1 MAGASDRGILGAISL
16 GGNQNGGSAS
26 GSCQCRGPRPLVID
40 QGVAQLTGHQ
50 ARVAGSD
57 EQVLQAGQQF
67 LAAGELGSQA
77 CADA

>member
-1 MAGASDRGILGAISL
+1 
-16 GGNQNGGSAS
+16 
-26 GSCQCRGPRPLVID
+26 VID

-57 EQVLQAGQQF
+57 EQVLQAGEQF